1 MALGPIHCGSFLLLA
16 ATVLLVVASI
26 SAPVV
31 DHISFLNIYNGGQ
44 ESTFGVFGYC
54 TNVQS
59 GTCSPRGLGYD
70 IATASN
76 AMTNYTYVNN
86 SLTNLTKAL
95 VLHPVAAGIA
105 FLSFLIALCSDHV
118 GFLFASLIAFVAF
131 LVSLVAMIID
141 FVMFGIIRHEINS
154 NTSASASFSTAIWL
168 TLAATVVLF
177 FASFIVCFECFGSR
191 RRNRDQQ
198 YVGNGYASSGPWW
211 RRNNKY

>member
-1 MALGPIHCGSFLLLA
+1 
-16 ATVLLVVASI
+16 
-26 SAPVV
+26 
-31 DHISFLNIYNGGQ
+31 
-44 ESTFGVFGYC
+44 
-54 TNVQS
+54 
-59 GTCSPRGLGYD
+59 
-70 IATASN
+70 
-76 AMTNYTYVNN
+76 MTNYTYVNN
-86 SLTNLTKAL
+86 SLTNLKNAL
-95 VLHPVAAGIA
+95 VLHPVAAGESVFVLSSLVIYFPGVISHSHHPVPLGILADARLGIA